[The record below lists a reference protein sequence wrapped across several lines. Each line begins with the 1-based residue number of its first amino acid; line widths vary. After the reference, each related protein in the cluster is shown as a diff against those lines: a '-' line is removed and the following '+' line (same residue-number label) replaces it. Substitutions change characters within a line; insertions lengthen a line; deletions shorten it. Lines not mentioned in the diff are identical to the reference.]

1 VPNKAFFGVGGGS
14 KMGISRSIVA
24 GLALLLVATTAMA
37 EEKRWVSS
45 EGTTLKSEAS
55 ATSENVADVVVGT
68 EVAVVDS
75 GGRWLK
81 VRTTAGKEGWLYAG
95 RVSDTPPV
103 GEVSGS
109 DGGLF
114 GNTMQKSQIN
124 TAKADSARSI
134 RGLSPETT
142 QYAKNRGTPEVVKK
156 SLDGVL
162 LRKVSAKEL
171 KAFLQEGKIGEY
183 AQVQGGKK

>member
-1 VPNKAFFGVGGGS
+1 MKTTQ
-14 KMGISRSIVA
+14 RIVVL
-24 GLALLLVATTAMA
+24 LALLLMTTAAMA

-55 ATSENVADVVVGT
+55 ATSDNVSDVVVGT
-68 EVAVVDS
+68 EVTVVES
-75 GGRWLK
+75 GGRWVK
-81 VRTTAGKEGWLYAG
+81 VRTAEGKEGWVYAG
-95 RVSDTPPV
+95 RVSETPPV
-103 GEVSGS
+103 GEVSG

-114 GNTMQKSQIN
+114 GESMQKSQIN

-142 QYAKNRGTPEVVKK
+142 QYAKGRGTPELVKK

-162 LRKVSAKEL
+162 LRKVSPKQV

>member
-1 VPNKAFFGVGGGS
+1 MKF
-14 KMGISRSIVA
+14 RRRLVA
-24 GLALLLVATTAMA
+24 GLALLLLATIAIA
-37 EEKRWVSS
+37 EEQRWVSS

-55 ATSENVADVVVGT
+55 ATSENVADVPVGT
-68 EVAVVDS
+68 AVTVIES

-81 VRTTAGKEGWLYAG
+81 VRSAAGKEGWVYAG
-95 RVSDTPPV
+95 RVSETAPA

-114 GNTMQKSQIN
+114 GESMQKSQIN

-156 SLDGVL
+156 ALDIVL
-162 LRKVSAKEL
+162 LRKVNPNEL

-183 AQVQGGKK
+183 AVIHGGKK

>member
-1 VPNKAFFGVGGGS
+1 
-14 KMGISRSIVA
+14 MRISRSIVA
-24 GLALLLVATTAMA
+24 ALALLLVATTAMA

-68 EVAVVDS
+68 EVTVVES
-75 GGRWLK
+75 GGRWVK
-81 VRTTAGKEGWLYAG
+81 VRTAAGKEGWLYAG
-95 RVSDTPPV
+95 RVSETPPAS
-103 GEVSGS
+103 EVSG

-114 GNTMQKSQIN
+114 GESMQKSQIN

-142 QYAKNRGTPEVVKK
+142 QYAKDRGTPELVKK
-156 SLDGVL
+156 SLDAVL
-162 LRKVSAKEL
+162 VRKVSPREL

-183 AQVQGGKK
+183 AQAQGGRK

>member
-1 VPNKAFFGVGGGS
+1 MK
-14 KMGISRSIVA
+14 ITRSFVLL
-24 GLALLLVATTAMA
+24 LALLLMATAAMA

-45 EGTTLKSEAS
+45 EGTVLKSEAS
-55 ATSENVADVVVGT
+55 ATSDNVADVAVGA
-68 EVAVVDS
+68 EVTIVES

-81 VRTTAGKEGWLYAG
+81 VRTAAGKEGWVYAG
-95 RVSDTPPV
+95 RVSETAPA
-103 GEVSGS
+103 GEVSG

-114 GNTMQKSQIN
+114 GESMQQSQIN

-142 QYAKNRGTPEVVKK
+142 QYAKDRGTPELVKK

-162 LRKVSAKEL
+162 LRKVTPREL
-171 KAFLQEGKIGEY
+171 KTFLQVGKIGEY
-183 AQVQGGKK
+183 AQAQGGKK